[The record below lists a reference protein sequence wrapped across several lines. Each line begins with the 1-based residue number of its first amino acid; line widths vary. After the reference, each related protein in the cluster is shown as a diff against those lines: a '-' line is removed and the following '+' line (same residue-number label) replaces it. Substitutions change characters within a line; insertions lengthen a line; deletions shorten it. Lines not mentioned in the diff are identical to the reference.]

1 MNPMKPLTLFYIPL
15 VLFLWLTA
23 CNTKPETTF
32 NTIYQLIEEDNYFRA
47 QQQFEE
53 QHQVLATP
61 YQKFLSAVLNNA
73 FNQLEDSE
81 QSIKDLLDQ
90 KDVLPDSLLFKL
102 YEIQYDNALKRYRYQ
117 EAKEA
122 IQTILSNYETFLD
135 DEDKDDYNNTLKI
148 CTALANTPAQSVNIR
163 QFTKINIEKD
173 IAGLNTIK
181 TFVGNDSL
189 NFVFDTGANFSTTTE
204 SVAQQ
209 LNMKPIPVDIKVGSI
224 TGDKVSAQ
232 LAVCKQLSI
241 GNIEVSNV
249 IFLVLPDEALSFP
262 QINYHIYSI
271 LGFPVIEAFKE
282 VRITKN
288 GEFIVP
294 IKTSECAEAP
304 NLAMKGLTPL
314 IYLDHK
320 HFTFDTG
327 ADQTMFYHRF
337 YQAHQEEIERTY
349 EPDTIRFGGAGGHKA
364 FEGFTI
370 DYPLHVNGRRIT
382 LEGIALLKE
391 KIKEHETVYGNI
403 GQDLIQKFDTMTLNF
418 DQMFICFK

>member
-1 MNPMKPLTLFYIPL
+1 MKPLTLSYIPL
-15 VLFLWLTA
+15 ALLLWLTA
-23 CNTKPETTF
+23 CNTKQKTTF

-53 QHQVLATP
+53 QQQELATP

-90 KDVLPDSLLFKL
+90 KNVLPDSLLFKL

-122 IQTILSNYETFLD
+122 ILTILSNYKTFLD

-148 CTALANTPAQSVNIR
+148 CTALENIPAQSVNIK

-173 IAGLNTIK
+173 IAGLNTLK
-181 TFVGNDSL
+181 TLVGNDSL

-204 SVAQQ
+204 SVARQ

-232 LAVCKQLSI
+232 LAVCGQLTI
-241 GNIEVSNV
+241 GNIDVSNV
-249 IFLVLPDEALSFP
+249 VFLVLPDKALSFP
-262 QINYHIYSI
+262 QINYQIYGI

-294 IKTSECAEAP
+294 IKTSECAEVP

-327 ADQTMFYHRF
+327 ADQTILYKRF
-337 YQAHQEEIERTY
+337 YEENRH
-349 EPDTIRFGGAGGHKA
+349 TIDSMYPNETISLGGAGGNKT
-364 FEGFTI
+364 FDGCNINYSLTVM
-370 DYPLHVNGRRIT
+370 DTPIT
-382 LEGIALLKE
+382 LENISLLKE
-391 KIKEHETVYGNI
+391 QINHKEMVYGNI
-403 GQDLIQKFDTMTLNF
+403 GQDLIQKFDTMILNF